1 MRRTLP
7 DSLASSHA
15 PAPFPADATLH
26 GDQRPF
32 LHAAHR
38 GFSDATPFRM
48 AARSALPGLGLMIA
62 CSGDPVAP
70 PVPSTPE
77 VVIETARAGSATIGV
92 EGGTVSATS
101 AGGVTYRLIVP
112 RGALLA
118 STELTVTPVS
128 AISNSPVS
136 AGLSAAVRM
145 APSGLRFALPAR
157 LEIVV
162 TPVTSAGR
170 QAIAFQSAS
179 DGTGLLLRTTGSA
192 GAALTLSIAHFSVY
206 GVAVLTPAE
215 IASIPRPPQ
224 SDAEGNA
231 LDAIARAPSGT
242 VGDLAA
248 IFRAWW
254 TASVRTRLA
263 QPPTDSALTF
273 ALSDFTA
280 WRGEVALTDVRR
292 GFNGAL
298 LSALVPQR
306 DSADA
311 AAAGA
316 LRSGVSR
323 GNQKCLQSRNA
334 SDAQFAL
341 YWQSVSELL
350 VLATAANQLDA
361 PTVQAALC
369 VLVELRTS
377 SLRSG
382 IAPGDTATL
391 TGRFGMRFRDQQ
403 GLSDAAFNVTVAPLG
418 TSTNAPFFRQTDAA
432 GNFAVTFTRA
442 TGAGPLAIAAQGC
455 LRLGAVSTNICGSNG
470 VTPIVGALGGIW
482 TGSFTSSVVASPA
495 PVTAVLV
502 QVGDTLTGSY
512 AVRLGNGPSGTI
524 RATVV
529 NGSAVDFRLRQTSTN
544 CPGAFDGQ
552 AAVTGNVL
560 TATYTGSDC
569 LGAHANGRVVL
580 QR

>member
-1 MRRTLP
+1 MRRTHVVSHAAVPVVTGSTCAADLHLLP
-7 DSLASSHA
+7 DAACRQVSRATPLRRTGRIGLASL
-15 PAPFPADATLH
+15 TL
-26 GDQRPF
+26 
-32 LHAAHR
+32 
-38 GFSDATPFRM
+38 M
-48 AARSALPGLGLMIA
+48 VA
-62 CSGDPVAP
+62 CGSDPVAP
-70 PVPSTPE
+70 PVPPTPE
-77 VVIETARAGSATIGV
+77 VVVETSRAGSATVGV

-101 AGGVTYRLIVP
+101 AGGVAYRLVVP

-118 STELTVTPVS
+118 PTELTITPVS
-128 AISNSPVS
+128 ALTNTPVN

-157 LEIVV
+157 LEISVV
-162 TPVTSAGR
+162 MPAAGAGR
-170 QAIAFQSAS
+170 QTVAFQSAS
-179 DGTGLLLRTTGSA
+179 DGTGLLLRTTSSA
-192 GAALTLSIAHFSVY
+192 GAALTLSVAHFSVY

-224 SDAEGNA
+224 SDAEGSA
-231 LDAIARAPSGT
+231 LDAIARASSGA
-242 VGDLAA
+242 VGDVAS
-248 IFRAWW
+248 IFRGWW

-273 ALSDFTA
+273 ALSDYTA
-280 WRGEVALTDVRR
+280 WRGEVALIDVRR

-298 LSALVPQR
+298 LSALAPQR

-316 LRSGVSR
+316 LRSGVAR
-323 GNQKCLQSRNA
+323 GNQRCLQSRNA
-334 SDAQFAL
+334 ADAQFAL

-350 VLATAANQLDA
+350 LLATVINQLDA
-361 PTVQAALC
+361 PSVQAGLC
-369 VLVELRTS
+369 VIVELRAST
-377 SLRSG
+377 LRPG
-382 IAPGDTATL
+382 ITLGDTATL
-391 TGRFGMRFRDQQ
+391 TGRFGMRFSDQQ
-403 GLSDAAFNVTVAPLG
+403 TLRDAVFNVTVAPLG
-418 TSTNAPFFRQTDAA
+418 TSTNTPFFRQTDAA

-442 TGAGPLAIAAQGC
+442 TAAGPLAIAAQGC
-455 LRLGAVSTNICGSNG
+455 LRLGTVSTNICGTTG
-470 VTPIVGALGGIW
+470 VTPAVGALGGIW
-482 TGSFTSSVVASPA
+482 TGAFTSSVVPSPV

-529 NGSAVDFRLRQTSTN
+529 NGTAVDFRLRQTTAA
-544 CPGAFDGQ
+544 CPGTFDGQ

-560 TATYTGSDC
+560 TATYTGTDC
-569 LGAHANGRVVL
+569 QGPHANGRVIL